1 MWVSSAGLSGNHNNN
16 SITYAVTLSRLYDY
30 NFSMNKL
37 KHRNDSVVTPPMF
50 VIIIMIRLGKEQIT
64 DKINV
69 TAEGAQKGY

>member
-16 SITYAVTLSRLYDY
+16 SVTYCGTLSRLYDY

-50 VIIIMIRLGKEQIT
+50 VVIMIRFGKEQIT

-69 TAEGAQKGY
+69 TAEGAEKGY